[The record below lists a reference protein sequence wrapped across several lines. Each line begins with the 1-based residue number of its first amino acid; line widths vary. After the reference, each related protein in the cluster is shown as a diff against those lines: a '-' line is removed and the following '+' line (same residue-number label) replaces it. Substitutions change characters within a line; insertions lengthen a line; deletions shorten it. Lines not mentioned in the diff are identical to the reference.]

1 MGAVSGTSPDLEPPW
16 GRHGL
21 AAGATTSVG
30 IGPLTLWARSRAGE
44 VWLAHDSGDWADS
57 GRAVDTPEPPPEE
70 EGWVRWPVPEGTGSL
85 RLSPVFPP
93 RTLVVKPELSFRLLP
108 RSGARIYV
116 RVPLWARVEAT
127 GGDRDVTLT
136 EVPTVVLSDTWWGE
150 FTDGELC
157 YWLPTSARRSAGSDV
172 FSPHQAICPLDL
184 SNRSEKELEVEKIA
198 LRVAH
203 LSVFR
208 GEQGFW
214 SDVTRV
220 RYRGESEGSDI
231 EVSGKPPQEAA
242 EDVRRVASPR
252 TPLSKSFRV
261 RTFSR
266 LRTLSGLGGM

>member
-1 MGAVSGTSPDLEPPW
+1 MSGTPPGLDAPW
-16 GRHGL
+16 GIHELSSGES
-21 AAGATTSVG
+21 TSVE

-44 VWLAHDSGDWADS
+44 IWLAHASGDWATAD
-57 GRAVDTPEPPPEE
+57 REPPREPPSDE
-70 EGWVRWPVPEGTGSL
+70 EGWVRWPVPEGTAGL

-93 RTLVVKPELSFRLLP
+93 RPLVVKPELSFRLLP

-127 GGDRDVTLT
+127 GSREDVTLT
-136 EVPTVVLSDTWWGE
+136 EVPSVVLSDTWWGE
-150 FTDGELC
+150 FTEGELC
-157 YWLPTSARRSAGSDV
+157 YWLPTSARRDVGRDV
-172 FSPHQAICPLDL
+172 FAPHQAVCPLDL
-184 SNRSEKELEVEKIA
+184 SNRSENELEVEKIA

-203 LSVFR
+203 LSIFR

-231 EVSGKPPQEAA
+231 DVSGKSPGEAA
-242 EDVRRVASPR
+242 EGTRRVVAPR
-252 TPLSKSFRV
+252 TPLSRSFRG

-266 LRTLSGLGGM
+266 LRTLSGLGGV

>member
-1 MGAVSGTSPDLEPPW
+1 MSGTAAGPDGLDAPW
-16 GRHGL
+16 GSHDL
-21 AAGATTSVG
+21 PAGAARTLE
-30 IGPLTLWARSRAGE
+30 IGPLTLWGRSRAGE
-44 VWLAHDSGDWADS
+44 IWLAQAAGDWADS
-57 GRAVDTPEPPPEE
+57 GREPPAEPPSDE
-70 EGWVRWPVPEGTGSL
+70 EGWVRWPVPEGTGGL

-127 GGDRDVTLT
+127 GADEVTLT
-136 EVPTVVLSDTWWGE
+136 EVPSVVLSDTWWGE

-157 YWLPTSARRSAGSDV
+157 YWLPTSARRSVGPDA
-172 FSPHQAICPLDL
+172 FSPHQAVCPLDL

-203 LSVFR
+203 LTVFR

-231 EVSGKPPQEAA
+231 DVSGDAPQEAA
-242 EDVRRVASPR
+242 EGARRVTSPR
-252 TPLSKSFRV
+252 TPLSKSFRG

>member
-1 MGAVSGTSPDLEPPW
+1 VSGTPAEQDAPW
-16 GRHGL
+16 GSHELRPG
-21 AAGATTSVG
+21 AATSIE

-44 VWLAHDSGDWADS
+44 IWLAHASGDWASTD
-57 GRAVDTPEPPPEE
+57 VEPPREPPSDE
-70 EGWVRWPVPEGTGSL
+70 EGWVRWPVPEGTGGL

-127 GGDRDVTLT
+127 GGEEDVTLT
-136 EVPTVVLSDTWWGE
+136 EVPSVVLSDTWWGE

-157 YWLPTSARRSAGSDV
+157 YWLPTSARRSVGPDV
-172 FSPHQAICPLDL
+172 FAPHRAVCPLDL
-184 SNRSEKELEVEKIA
+184 SNRSEDELEVEKIA

-208 GEQGFW
+208 TEQGLW
-214 SDVTRV
+214 ADVTRV
-220 RYRGESEGSDI
+220 RYRGEKEGSDI
-231 EVSGKPPQEAA
+231 DVAGRAPEEAGSGA
-242 EDVRRVASPR
+242 RRVTPPR
-252 TPLSKSFRV
+252 TPLTKSFRT

-266 LRTLSGLGGM
+266 LRTLSGLGGI